1 MGGHGGE
8 RFNEAQGEAQLD
20 KGSLNRKKREGVPA
34 VVQLVKDPTLLQLW
48 HRLQL
53 QLGFNPWPRNFHMSR
68 VQPKKEKREREREGN
83 VGKEKFIYLLKLA
96 KILPAVSSKCLRRRE
111 LCPKMDSANSVASA
125 QTSFPT
131 KRNLNCPA

>member
-1 MGGHGGE
+1 M
-8 RFNEAQGEAQLD
+8 
-20 KGSLNRKKREGVPA
+20 
-34 VVQLVKDPTLLQLW
+34 
-48 HRLQL
+48 
-53 QLGFNPWPRNFHMSR
+53 
-68 VQPKKEKREREREGN
+68 QPKKEKREREREGN

-131 KRNLNCPA
+131 KRNLNCPAQGPVDNPAGPGDTRVAPCHGSVLKDIGFHVWPKFQPLFKQKIRDVSSISVCIASVTAYSNKT